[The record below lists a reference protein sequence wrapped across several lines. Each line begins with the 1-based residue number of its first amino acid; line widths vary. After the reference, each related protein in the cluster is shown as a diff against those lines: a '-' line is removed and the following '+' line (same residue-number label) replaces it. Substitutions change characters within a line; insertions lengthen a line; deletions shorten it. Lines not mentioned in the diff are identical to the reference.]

1 MLSQHGSQPLGA
13 LPNMNYRQLRCQ
25 RGMSRTDRPVPG
37 DYACHT
43 LALAPGLRRGSEEEQ
58 VELIWRVCL
67 ASGFAYRLARRR
79 LGILMQADHVRII
92 QGGQHR
98 RVGADTSANRA
109 SAIRSRLRYLIAAK
123 VPGASCRAS
132 TASPEPPEP
141 GGSGSVCLGTVY
153 SATFCLLAAVPGRVT
168 RPVTSVSSRI
178 GCACFRAAGP
188 GRGWGAA
195 GGAWRAAAGPAAR

>member
-13 LPNMNYRQLRCQ
+13 LPNMNYRRLRCQ
-25 RGMSRTDRPVPG
+25 RGLPRTDCPVPG
-37 DYACHT
+37 VCACHT

-109 SAIRSRLRYLIAAK
+109 SAIRSRLRSLIAAK

-132 TASPEPPEP
+132 TTSPKPPEA
-141 GGSGSVCLGTVY
+141 SGSSSVY
-153 SATFCLLAAVPGRVT
+153 SGNGPLSHVRLLAAVYRRVT
-168 RPVTSVSSRI
+168 RLLTTVSSRI
-178 GCACFRAAGP
+178 GRACFRVAAL
-188 GRGWGAA
+188 GRGWCAA
-195 GGAWRAAAGPAAR
+195 GGAW